1 MADQERASK
10 RQKKN
15 MPDLSIDTTN
25 TQAPNLIVD
34 VCPDGD
40 TVLVVPGLAGV
51 AKPVGIRVSSS
62 ALSLTS
68 SVFRNLF
75 AAADGGAPPTPA
87 PDEPQL
93 VHLAND
99 DGDALFLLLN
109 ILHLR
114 NDALPPKILPD
125 LLFRFVTVCARYE
138 CMVAAGRAVSQWLD
152 YIYTRSLKATK
163 LFSHAAAPNAP
174 TTPATPTPP
183 TPYSAFPPV
192 SDSQSLFK
200 MIEAT
205 GTLNDALY
213 FARFT
218 AHFVLTQPIIN
229 ETSIA
234 TTPSQQHLALAIQ
247 ARQRQALQD
256 LRVDLDLLIDPLAET
271 LSEDS
276 KHYQDC
282 APGDEGQSSTNN
294 EIPQYCPVDR
304 ECAAEFLAALRDAN
318 LWPATRWQTSTHV
331 ISGPVGTVVHAM
343 ENFRVPD
350 YDATDACYWCVHV
363 EDRFARSLNLIRAMH
378 KDRLWGLCLDCYKA
392 GGTFQG
398 ECRYDHYKVARAKE
412 AGQGGGGD
420 VARAPTSLV
429 GGVVGGGGGGGQ
441 ASAGNVSVGSTQNN

>member
-1 MADQERASK
+1 MHFLHVTK
-10 RQKKN
+10 H
-15 MPDLSIDTTN
+15 ML
-25 TQAPNLIVD
+25 
-34 VCPDGD
+34 
-40 TVLVVPGLAGV
+40 TVTS
-51 AKPVGIRVSSS
+51 VGIRVSSS

-75 AAADGGAPPTPA
+75 AAADGDAPPTPA
-87 PDEPQL
+87 PDEPRL

-218 AHFVLTQPIIN
+218 AHFVLTQPLITDI
-229 ETSIA
+229 SIA
-234 TTPSQQHLALAIQ
+234 TSPAQQHLALAIQ

-256 LRVDLDLLIDPLAET
+256 LRVDLDLLIDPLAES
-271 LSEDS
+271 LAEDS
-276 KHYQDC
+276 KHYHDC
-282 APGDEGQSSTNN
+282 APGDEPPEQPSDDN
-294 EIPQYCPVDR
+294 ETPQYCPVDK
-304 ECAAEFLAALRDAN
+304 EGATEFLAALRDAN
-318 LWPATRWQTSTHV
+318 LWPATRWPTSSHV
-331 ISGPVGTVVHAM
+331 ISGPVGTVVHAI

-350 YDATDACYWCVHV
+350 YDATDACYWCAHV

-412 AGQGGGGD
+412 AGQGGGG
-420 VARAPTSLV
+420 
-429 GGVVGGGGGGGQ
+429 GGQ
-441 ASAGNVSVGSTQNN
+441 ASAGPVSVSSTQNN